1 MENVPLKVF
10 AGSIED
16 RSIRAQKPFHDAD
29 GKVVPGLSV
38 THSWPRGGS
47 HPEQT
52 RYSITGA
59 KPIHWL
65 DFDKDESLRQLR
77 LILARDWGDPVVI
90 PNALRC
96 VRAGLI
102 APDTPVFHLENSVAD
117 DDMFRLR
124 RRRGPRHR
132 RKLGEFAEAT

>member
-1 MENVPLKVF
+1 MF

-16 RSIRAQKPFHDAD
+16 RSISAHKPVHDAD

-47 HPEQT
+47 HPKHS

-65 DFDKDESLRQLR
+65 DIDKEESIRQLR
-77 LILARDWGDPVVI
+77 LIQARDRGDQVVI

-96 VRAGLI
+96 VRTGLI
-102 APDTPVFHLENSVAD
+102 APDTPVFHLENTVAD
-117 DDMFRLR
+117 DGMFWPR
-124 RRRGPRHR
+124 RRRGPRH
-132 RKLGEFAEAT
+132 